1 MLQTLRQ
8 LNPEMQIGISSWT
21 YPWAIGVSGFAPP
34 SRPMTL
40 SGLLEQA
47 ALLKVGVVQ
56 IADNL
61 PLHKLDPIERR
72 DAREQAEE
80 LGLAI
85 EVGTRGVEPAH
96 LLCYLEIAAEF
107 DAVLLRTL
115 THNGDS
121 QPQLE
126 HAEEWIRQ
134 VLPQFEEAGITLGLE
149 NYEKHSCRDLAAL
162 VRRIDSRNLGIC
174 LDTVNSLGSLET
186 PKDVVK
192 HLGPFTVN
200 LHIKDFAIDRVPQMM
215 GFVVSGSPA
224 GAGRLEIPW
233 LLEQVAS
240 QNNTSAV
247 LEQWPPLL
255 ETGEATIANERSW
268 AEQGVRYLRSCGC
281 T

>member
-1 MLQTLRQ
+1 
-8 LNPEMQIGISSWT
+8 
-21 YPWAIGVSGFAPP
+21 
-34 SRPMTL
+34 MTL

-115 THNGDS
+115 THNADS
-121 QPQLE
+121 QPCLE
-126 HAEEWIRQ
+126 QAEKWIRQ
-134 VLPQFEEAGITLGLE
+134 VLPQFEDAGITLGLK
-149 NYEKHSCRDLAAL
+149 NYEKLSHRDLAAL
-162 VRRIDSRNLGIC
+162 LRRIDSRNLGIC

-186 PKDVVK
+186 LKDVVEN
-192 HLGPFTVN
+192 LGPFTVN

-215 GFVVSGSPA
+215 GFLVSGSPA

-255 ETGEATIANERSW
+255 ETGEATIANERNW